1 MPHQELIAQILGIA
15 GMTMNILSFLQKS
28 QKRIIVI
35 QFFGAALF
43 FLNYLLLGSTTGAML
58 NLSAVLRAIV
68 YSNKEKFHAEIAVP
82 EAGVSSREGRGMVND
97 DHKGKKDP
105 EKLYTQ
111 VAAYF
116 MFSCILSF
124 CILFFCELFF
134 RILFFCML
142 FFCVLYW
149 HDLSLTFFSILCLSR
164 RGHPSLPAGPTYT
177 PRKEVC

>member
-68 YSNKEKFHAEIAVP
+68 YSNKEKFHAERRVWFY
-82 EAGVSSREGRGMVND
+82 G
-97 DHKGKKDP
+97 
-105 EKLYTQ
+105 
-111 VAAYF
+111 
-116 MFSCILSF
+116 FSASF
-124 CILFFCELFF
+124 
-134 RILFFCML
+134 
-142 FFCVLYW
+142 VLIYV
-149 HDLSLTFFSILCLSR
+149 LTFAAFGKGPTLGNLALELLPVVSMIIATHAFSLKNAAQVRKLGLVYCPMWLIYNCFVFSIGGILCEIFSICSILVGIWR
-164 RGHPSLPAGPTYT
+164 HDRVHHQ
-177 PRKEVC
+177 